1 MPILR
6 GHIRLRGLEIAT
18 HAVVVAV
25 LLIGLVTLA
34 PVWAL
39 SPPAPSSLIPIAE
52 YGMTTVYASQGKT
65 SIGVITIKV
74 TSDGYGPF
82 FVVKLLIYM
91 NTPAQ
96 SNLILANMAIDGL
109 WTITFSQYAQLGV
122 PTVVIIPSGSTI
134 GEVVSSLPNY
144 LASLEV
150 VKDPFGNPAIVLSGG
165 PGNGLTVGVQ
175 FSQQQLGGA
184 PLFAEAIVTAPSN
197 NTISMSFS

>member
-1 MPILR
+1 VY
-6 GHIRLRGLEIAT
+6 GL
-18 HAVVVAV
+18 
-25 LLIGLVTLA
+25 
-34 PVWAL
+34 
-39 SPPAPSSLIPIAE
+39 
-52 YGMTTVYASQGKT
+52 TTVYASQGKT

-82 FVVKLLIYM
+82 FVEKLLIFM

-122 PTVVIIPSGSTI
+122 PTVVIIASGSTI
-134 GEVVSSLPNY
+134 GEVVNSLPNY

-150 VKDPFGNPAIVLSGG
+150 KDPLGNPAIVLSGG
-165 PGNGLTVGVQ
+165 PGSGLTVGVQ

-184 PLFAEAIVTAPSN
+184 PLFAEAIVTAPAN